1 MTFSKKE
8 TLLCLSVLVF
18 GVAGPLLFPNYTFQ
32 IAVLWM
38 MVVFAQTWDTLGG
51 QMGYNSLGNIFFF
64 GAGMYICSVI
74 QISLYYDICTYSA
87 HSGAVK
93 VDFTPYQYFSG
104 LAVGLLAAG
113 AFSIVFAII
122 FGWAMF
128 GLRGPYFAIGTLGV
142 ALAAGEVIGAWDC
155 IGGGGGI
162 SLPPYPGEPD
172 TRSYFFAILM
182 FILAVITFT
191 FLKWL
196 YSTRFGLAIN
206 AIRDDESKAEAM
218 GIQTKLHK
226 MLAWASSAVPLAIAG
241 GIFGNMT
248 GFIEPLEVAFPTVT
262 FGIFMVVMVL
272 LGGKGTLWGPIL
284 GAVTFHVVKE
294 LTWTYLLG
302 LQWVALGAFI
312 VILVVF
318 FQQGLVGWMQDKWPE
333 RFGITVDERMSVEE
347 KEAAS

>member
-1 MTFSKKE
+1 MSFTKKE
-8 TLLCLSVLVF
+8 QVACLSLLLF
-18 GVAGPLLFPNYTFQ
+18 GIAGPLLFPGYTFQ

-38 MVVFAQTWDTLGG
+38 MVIFAQTWDTLGG

-64 GAGMYICSVI
+64 GAGMYICAVT
-74 QISLYYDICTYSA
+74 QVSLYYDICTYTA

-93 VDFTPYQYFSG
+93 VDFTSSQYFTG
-104 LAVGLLAAG
+104 LGVGLLVAAVSAVG
-113 AFSIVFAII
+113 FAII

-142 ALAAGEVIGAWDC
+142 ALAAGEIIGAWDC
-155 IGGGGGI
+155 VGGGGGI

-172 TRSYFFAILM
+172 TRSYFFTLLM
-182 FILAVITFT
+182 FSLAIITFV

-196 YSTRFGLAIN
+196 YATRFGLAIN

-218 GIQTKLHK
+218 GIQTTLHK
-226 MLAWASSAVPLAIAG
+226 TLAWASSAVPLAVAG

-284 GAVTFHVVKE
+284 GAIIFHIVKE
-294 LTWTYLLG
+294 VTWTHLLG
-302 LQWVALGAFI
+302 YQWVALGAFI

-318 FQQGLVGWMQDKWPE
+318 FQQGLMGWMQNKWPE
-333 RFGITVDERMSVEE
+333 MFGITVDDNKSAGE

>member
-74 QISLYYDICTYSA
+74 QISLYYDICTYTA

-162 SLPPYPGEPD
+162 S
-172 TRSYFFAILM
+172 
-182 FILAVITFT
+182 
-191 FLKWL
+191 
-196 YSTRFGLAIN
+196 
-206 AIRDDESKAEAM
+206 
-218 GIQTKLHK
+218 
-226 MLAWASSAVPLAIAG
+226 
-241 GIFGNMT
+241 
-248 GFIEPLEVAFPTVT
+248 
-262 FGIFMVVMVL
+262 
-272 LGGKGTLWGPIL
+272 
-284 GAVTFHVVKE
+284 
-294 LTWTYLLG
+294 
-302 LQWVALGAFI
+302 
-312 VILVVF
+312 
-318 FQQGLVGWMQDKWPE
+318 
-333 RFGITVDERMSVEE
+333 
-347 KEAAS
+347 